1 MDNKFIKN
9 THSEKQIVCSVCVAT
24 FKRPELLRKLIQSL
38 FYQKKIDE
46 ILLEIIIVDNDVE
59 KSAKEIVAEFSD
71 TSSIT
76 ISYYE
81 QPIRNISLTR
91 NMALDNSSGQFIAI
105 LDDDET
111 ADQYWIRNLIDTSVK
126 FNADAV
132 FGYVIPVFDPDI
144 ALWKRQREIY
154 FLPLGKTGDP
164 PLFCYTTNCLIKAD
178 KVNKINLRFDPKYG
192 LTGGE
197 DSVFFDLLSKYQS
210 KYVVCREAISYE
222 VVPQYR
228 TELKFIC
235 NRYFQKGNNE
245 GRIIND
251 TVHSKFQ
258 KIIKL
263 IKSLLGIGFYG
274 LQSFILLPIRKKWIF
289 GLIRLYYYSGLFLSI
304 FKLKSLTDKTEYDSY
319 CNS

>member
-1 MDNKFIKN
+1 MNNDIIKYN
-9 THSEKQIVCSVCVAT
+9 HHKNEIVCSVCVAT
-24 FKRPELLRKLIQSL
+24 FNRPKLLRKLIQSL
-38 FYQKKIDE
+38 FDQKKIDD
-46 ILLEIIIVDNDVE
+46 ITLEIIIVDNDAE
-59 KSAKEIVAEFSD
+59 KSAKEIVAEFSN

-81 QPIRNISLTR
+81 QPIQNISLTR
-91 NMALDNSSGQFIAI
+91 NMALDMSSGNYIAI
-105 LDDDET
+105 IDDDET
-111 ADQYWIRNLIDTSVK
+111 ADQYWIRNLIDAAVR

-132 FGYVIPVFDPDI
+132 FGFVIPVFDPKI
-144 ALWKRQREIY
+144 TQWKKQREIY
-154 FLPLGKTGDP
+154 FLPMGKTGDP
-164 PLFCYTTNCLIKAD
+164 PLFCYTTNCLINAD

-245 GRIIND
+245 GRIIID
-251 TVHSKFQ
+251 KELSKFQ
-258 KIIKL
+258 KIIIL
-263 IKSLLGIGFYG
+263 IKSLLGIGYYG
-274 LQSFILLPIRKKWIF
+274 LQSFALLPFKKKWIF
-289 GLIRLYYYSGLFLSI
+289 GLMRLFYFSGLFLAI
-304 FKLKSLTDKTEYDSY
+304 FKLKSLTNKTEYDSF
-319 CNS
+319 CNN

>member
-1 MDNKFIKN
+1 LNNNITKN
-9 THSEKQIVCSVCVAT
+9 TQRENKSVCSVCVAT

-38 FYQKKIDE
+38 FDQKKIDD
-46 ILLEIIIVDNDVE
+46 IILEIIIVDNDIK

-81 QPIRNISLTR
+81 QPIQNISLTR
-91 NMALDNSSGQFIAI
+91 NMALDKSSGQYFAVI
-105 LDDDET
+105 DDDET
-111 ADQYWIRNLIDTSVK
+111 ADQYWIRNLVDTLVE

-132 FGYVIPVFDPDI
+132 FGYVIPVFDPNI
-144 ALWKRQREIY
+144 AQWKKQREIY
-154 FLPLGKTGDP
+154 FLPVGKTGDP

-222 VVPQYR
+222 VVPRYR

-245 GRIIND
+245 GRIINNK
-251 TVHSKFQ
+251 VHSKFQ
-258 KIIKL
+258 KIIIL
-263 IKSLLGIGFYG
+263 IKSLLGIGYYG

-289 GLIRLYYYSGLFLSI
+289 GLIRLCYYCGQFLAL
-304 FKLKSLTDKTEYDSY
+304 FKLKSFTHKTEYDTY
-319 CNS
+319 GNS